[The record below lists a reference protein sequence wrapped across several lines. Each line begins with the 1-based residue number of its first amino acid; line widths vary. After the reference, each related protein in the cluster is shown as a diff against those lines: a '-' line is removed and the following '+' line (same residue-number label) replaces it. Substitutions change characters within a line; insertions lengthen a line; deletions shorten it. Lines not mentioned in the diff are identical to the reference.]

1 MIRGF
6 PSEGVNQRRRSLV
19 VNENSVRAE
28 NAKISSACR
37 HSLLEKLIEVSV
49 QQRCN
54 GVLNRKAWS
63 AEKNPVSAPEHLWP
77 APDEFGS
84 PGDRQNNFAESG
96 ATIFHSTRSCG
107 PSIPGERNRST
118 APQTDFAMEI
128 AAR

>member
-49 QQRCN
+49 WSYSSTVVCVRAPLTKQR
-54 GVLNRKAWS
+54 VT
-63 AEKNPVSAPEHLWP
+63 V
-77 APDEFGS
+77 
-84 PGDRQNNFAESG
+84 
-96 ATIFHSTRSCG
+96 
-107 PSIPGERNRST
+107 
-118 APQTDFAMEI
+118 
-128 AAR
+128 